1 MTFLDT
7 LCSTVMEIL
16 SRQRLF
22 WMTKQKKVNQMPFL
36 LQLLTYGIRSIM
48 DKDIMKDNLNKSNE
62 FLMKAALVPVAI

>member
-1 MTFLDT
+1 
-7 LCSTVMEIL
+7 
-16 SRQRLF
+16 
-22 WMTKQKKVNQMPFL
+22 MTKQKKVNQMPFL